1 MIENKTRGGW
11 ASGAALLLT
20 LLLVNV
26 AAVWGQAGWALSNIA
41 PKIIPDDWTHAPVL
55 AVVLACGFAMAI
67 EGVGVFLALSADESD
82 EAGLPA
88 GGVRLAS
95 YAWGLFVSGGLNLSH
110 WGIGA
115 AGIAFASLSAISP
128 LLWGVRARI
137 RRGRSIAPS
146 RRFWHPIRSVEL
158 IREMAWAGIAT
169 EEQGIAFLAAR
180 QDATPAPAPIAAEAE
195 INPESDE
202 FLQIAPEPVEAPV
215 PTVERAP
222 RAPRA
227 PRASAPDGARAIA
240 VRALLAG
247 ATPAAAAAE
256 SGLSVQ
262 NVRKYGQA
270 VRALRAGAPVEVA
283 LSAGVVD
290 MIRDEVRRSAI

>member
-1 MIENKTRGGW
+1 MIEIDNTRVRGGR
-11 ASGAALLLT
+11 ASGLALLLT
-20 LLLVNV
+20 LLLVN
-26 AAVWGQAGWALSNIA
+26 AAAIWGQAGWALSNVA
-41 PKIIPDDWTHAPVL
+41 PSIIPASWAHAHVL

-146 RRFWHPIRSVEL
+146 RRFWHPIRSIAL
-158 IREMAWAGIAT
+158 IREMAWEGITT
-169 EEQGIAFLAAR
+169 EEQGIALLAR
-180 QDATPAPAPIAAEAE
+180 RSAPEPIIAEAE
-195 INPESDE
+195 IEQPP
-202 FLQIAPEPVEAPV
+202 APAPVEAPV
-215 PTVERAP
+215 PTPAVERASRSSRP
-222 RAPRA
+222 PAA
-227 PRASAPDGARAIA
+227 DGARLTA

-247 ATPAAAAAE
+247 ATPKTAAIE

-270 VRALRAGAPVEVA
+270 VRALREGLAVEVA

-290 MIRDEVRRSAI
+290 MIRDEVRRSVI

>member
-1 MIENKTRGGW
+1 MIENKASGGW

-26 AAVWGQAGWALSNIA
+26 AAVWGQAGWALSNVA
-41 PKIIPDDWTHAPVL
+41 PSIIPANWTHAHVL

-146 RRFWHPIRSVEL
+146 RRFWHPIRSVAL
-158 IREMAWAGIAT
+158 IREMAWEGIAT

-180 QDATPAPAPIAAEAE
+180 GSSTPAPQVEPVAAETE

-202 FLQIAPEPVEAPV
+202 FPQIEPEPAPAI
-215 PTVERAP
+215 ERAP
-222 RAPRA
+222 RAPRPPA
-227 PRASAPDGARAIA
+227 ADGARLTA

-247 ATPAAAAAE
+247 ATPKAAAIE

-270 VRALRAGAPVEVA
+270 VRALREGLPVEVA

-290 MIRDEVRRSAI
+290 MIRDEVRRSVI

>member
-1 MIENKTRGGW
+1 MIENKTSGGW

-41 PKIIPDDWTHAPVL
+41 PKIIPAGWTHAPVL

-128 LLWGVRARI
+128 LLWGVLARI

-202 FLQIAPEPVEAPV
+202 FLQIAPEPAI
-215 PTVERAP
+215 ERAP

-240 VRALLAG
+240 VRALLVG
-247 ATPAAAAAE
+247 ATPAAAATE

-270 VRALRAGAPVEVA
+270 VRALRAGVPVEAA
-283 LSAGVVD
+283 LSPGIID
-290 MIRDEVRRSAI
+290 MIRDEVRRSVI